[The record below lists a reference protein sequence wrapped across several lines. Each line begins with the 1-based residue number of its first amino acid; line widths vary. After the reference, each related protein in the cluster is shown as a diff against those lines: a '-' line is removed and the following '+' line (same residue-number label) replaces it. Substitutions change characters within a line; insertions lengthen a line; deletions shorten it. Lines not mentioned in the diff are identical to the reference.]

1 MAEQASGSTQ
11 PPQHDGKR
19 LSPQRKVYCADLSVL
34 IVGLRP
40 VRPRISQQQST
51 GWQIACTIICL
62 FIKTLSYDAL
72 VPDMCRCFWQN
83 SSCTKL
89 IFRCT
94 ETCLYGQHDDAAC
107 SVISRWQLD
116 WQCFKTLRTDS
127 VFLWSYIFEVIEYHI
142 YRFVMLLRWWHGS
155 RAFTF
160 IQSFDAHIDFNH
172 AWMCLPHKHN
182 LALTKSV
189 KWFFF
194 WTCHY
199 CDILQN
205 NLKYHGIWSWI
216 CCISLLQ
223 HFKHNMTN
231 VCDYMDWW
239 EIIYNHYFHYLC
251 FMMCSFSCWNGKH
264 NSGQLPQL
272 H

>member
-19 LSPQRKVYCADLSVL
+19 LSPQGKVYCADLAVL

-51 GWQIACTIICL
+51 GWQIAYTIICL

-72 VPDMCRCFWQN
+72 VLDLRQCFWQN
-83 SSCTKL
+83 LAFAKL
-89 IFRCT
+89 IFRYT
-94 ETCLYGQHDDAAC
+94 VTCLYVAS

-116 WQCFKTLRTDS
+116 WQCLKTLRTDS
-127 VFLWSYIFEVIEYHI
+127 GLCFLWSYIFEVIEYHV

-160 IQSFDAHIDFNH
+160 LQCFDAHIDFNH
-172 AWMCLPHKHN
+172 AWMCLPHKHY

-189 KWFFF
+189 KCFFF
-194 WTCHY
+194 FFCA
-199 CDILQN
+199 
-205 NLKYHGIWSWI
+205 
-216 CCISLLQ
+216 
-223 HFKHNMTN
+223 NM
-231 VCDYMDWW
+231 
-239 EIIYNHYFHYLC
+239 
-251 FMMCSFSCWNGKH
+251 
-264 NSGQLPQL
+264 
-272 H
+272 